1 MDAIATPFVQGQLWG
16 ERLTFVVESTC
27 ADSGCPI
34 RIEIDSEL
42 NYGVLQEEAD
52 LRIFV
57 PIIDVERL
65 DDPSIID
72 AF

>member
-16 ERLTFVVESTC
+16 EGLSFVVETGC
-27 ADSGCPI
+27 ANSGRPI
-34 RIEIDSEL
+34 QIEIDSEL
-42 NYGVLQEEAD
+42 NYRVVQEQAD
-52 LRIFV
+52 PRIFI
-57 PIIDVERL
+57 PLIDVDKL

>member
-1 MDAIATPFVQGQLWG
+1 MDAVATPFVQGQLWG
-16 ERLTFVVESTC
+16 EHLSFVVETEC
-27 ADSGCPI
+27 ANSGQLI
-34 RIEIDSEL
+34 QIEIDSEL
-42 NYGVLQEEAD
+42 KYRIAKGEAD

-57 PIIDVERL
+57 PLIDVDKL

>member
-16 ERLTFVVESTC
+16 EHLSFDVETEC
-27 ADSGCPI
+27 ASSGQPI
-34 RIEIDSEL
+34 HIEIDSEL
-42 NYGVLQEEAD
+42 KYRVVERGTD

-57 PIIDVERL
+57 PLIDVDKL